1 MPQRR
6 NLERYPCLGRYHR
19 LQLHARGAPG
29 PRRRPR
35 RRLGVPARLGVPE
48 RSVCRSAR
56 CAGGLPPRCAAR
68 GGRRRGRRA
77 TPDRLFKRFFA
88 PGSALYAA
96 LVGVAFARTVG
107 LGKQLWYKTPEQG
120 LPALARARPLK
131 ALREPHTGRFCPDGA
146 RSWQDPLALSLPV
159 TPTQVSRQRSPG
171 LGSRRSPRRRP
182 LFVRHFSGCVQLY
195 SKTNSRVLYFPSRN
209 REIFSE
215 LQYLSLANFLLSTTN
230 FAFRLSSQC
239 PLSLYVRSL
248 RPNRS
253 KFLVVSGTDPH

>member
-1 MPQRR
+1 MASSSPWW
-6 NLERYPCLGRYHR
+6 
-19 LQLHARGAPG
+19 APG
-29 PRRRPR
+29 PR
-35 RRLGVPARLGVPE
+35 RRLGVPE
-48 RSVCRSAR
+48 HSVCRSAR

-146 RSWQDPLALSLPV
+146 RSLQDPLALSLPV
-159 TPTQVSRQRSPG
+159 APTQVSRPRSPG
-171 LGSRRSPRRRP
+171 LGRGRSPRSRA
-182 LFVRHFSGCVQLY
+182 LFVRHFRVVVNCTQR
-195 SKTNSRVLYFPSRN
+195 TNSRVLYFPSRN
-209 REIFSE
+209 REISANYNT
-215 LQYLSLANFLLSTTN
+215 YL
-230 FAFRLSSQC
+230 
-239 PLSLYVRSL
+239 
-248 RPNRS
+248 
-253 KFLVVSGTDPH
+253 

>member
-1 MPQRR
+1 MAHAGMVWYIPSRSS
-6 NLERYPCLGRYHR
+6 LDAW
-19 LQLHARGAPG
+19 LQA
-29 PRRRPR
+29 
-35 RRLGVPARLGVPE
+35 RLGGLQALVDASVRRLGVPE

-146 RSWQDPLALSLPV
+146 RSLQDPLALSLPV
-159 TPTQVSRQRSPG
+159 APTQVSRPRSPG
-171 LGSRRSPRRRP
+171 LGSGRSPRSRP
-182 LFVRHFSGCVQLY
+182 LS
-195 SKTNSRVLYFPSRN
+195 VLEF
-209 REIFSE
+209 
-215 LQYLSLANFLLSTTN
+215 Q
-230 FAFRLSSQC
+230 
-239 PLSLYVRSL
+239 
-248 RPNRS
+248 
-253 KFLVVSGTDPH
+253 VVCECTQK